1 MGLLRN
7 LAATIFGFLLLT
19 ALWVT
24 ALTSLSMR
32 PSATAI
38 ITDLGVDALNPWLV
52 TKGFGVSAA
61 GYVTLEKAATASPG
75 ASLALNFIKPVVKGS
90 EIKGLSYDQG
100 MRVIYGHV
108 AGAYYDGGPQAA
120 FSLPAPIA
128 SVVQN
133 FALFPEQ
140 YNTVVK
146 STGLPSCL
154 QPFMLFTGL
163 SPETFTAVGHAS
175 FEALLPKFW
184 LAALVIGGA
193 LFGLSFLSR
202 KNPLVTV
209 GGAAWHGSWPT
220 LAVFAV
226 LWGVG
231 KLYPANFH
239 AVAGAFGVVAQSF
252 APTYA
257 IAAAVGAGLFLLGKF
272 GGSFTKLFA
281 RSGARAKPSAD
292 TMGGYAT
299 RADRT
304 PNYTPGSYNAGAG
317 YDDRAPRPQQWG
329 APQQPQQPQWGAP
342 QQPQQGA
349 PEPLPWERGAPAWS
363 NAPTAEP
370 NPGAWN
376 QPRPWDAPDPNTQ
389 GQGGSWR
396 EYPPV
401 GPDDPTTPQRR

>member
-24 ALTSLSMR
+24 ALSSLSMR
-32 PSATAI
+32 PSSTAI

-52 TKGFGVSAA
+52 TKGYGVSEA
-61 GYVTLEKAATASPG
+61 GYVKLEKAAAASPG
-75 ASLALNFIKPVVKGS
+75 APLALTFIKPEVKGS

-108 AGAYYDGGPQAA
+108 ADAYYDGGPKAA
-120 FSLPAPIA
+120 FSLPAPVA
-128 SVVQN
+128 SVVQT

-140 YNTVVK
+140 YNSVVK
-146 STGLPSCL
+146 STGLPSWL

-184 LAALVIGGA
+184 LGALVIGGA
-193 LFGLSFLSR
+193 LLGLSLLSR

-226 LWGVG
+226 LWVVG
-231 KLYPANFH
+231 RLYPANFH
-239 AVAGAFGVVAQSF
+239 AVAGAFGVVARSF

-281 RSGARAKPSAD
+281 RSGAKAKPSVD
-292 TMGGYAT
+292 TMGGYAV
-299 RADRT
+299 RPDRT
-304 PNYTPGSYNAGAG
+304 PHYQPGGYSIDAG
-317 YDDRAPRPQQWG
+317 YADSAPRPQQWG
-329 APQQPQQPQWGAP
+329 APQQPQQPQRGAP
-342 QQPQQGA
+342 ERLPWEQGA
-349 PEPLPWERGAPAWS
+349 PVWGS
-363 NAPTAEP
+363 APTAEP

-376 QPRPWDAPDPNTQ
+376 QTRPWDAPDPNDQ

-401 GPDDPTTPQRR
+401 GPDDPTAPQRR